1 MKSIDWKKKLPELFE
16 ELKVESHFCSEKGKY
31 VMSYRAGN
39 HHARGQGLQSLV
51 EVNQDEMERKRLKTL
66 EHQVL
71 SLI

>member
-1 MKSIDWKKKLPELFE
+1 
-16 ELKVESHFCSEKGKY
+16 
-31 VMSYRAGN
+31 MSYRVGI

>member
-1 MKSIDWKKKLPELFE
+1 
-16 ELKVESHFCSEKGKY
+16 
-31 VMSYRAGN
+31 MSYRAGN

-71 SLI
+71 SLIWKISYLFTRNEWILFLCCTTYKYYMHLLT

>member
-1 MKSIDWKKKLPELFE
+1 
-16 ELKVESHFCSEKGKY
+16 
-31 VMSYRAGN
+31 MSYRAGN
-39 HHARGQGLQSLV
+39 HHARGQGLQNLV